1 MSHDPKPDPFELT
14 HPFELTRL
22 IDLLPSTFAARVGQ
36 ERFEQ
41 SIANG
46 PRTLAP
52 GESGDAEFAVVGLP
66 DGTRNDLS
74 ADNAF
79 TILINSSRRDAPVAT
94 VAETPA
100 TTEIPN
106 P

>member
-1 MSHDPKPDPFELT
+1 L
-14 HPFELTRL
+14 RL
-22 IDLLPSTFAARVGQ
+22 KNTTDHVIDLAPSTFAARVAQ

-52 GESGDAEFAVVGLP
+52 GESADAEFAVVGLP

-79 TILINSSRRDAPVAT
+79 TILINTSRREP
-94 VAETPA
+94 TPA
-100 TTEIPN
+100 GQVAAKKEAAQ
-106 P
+106 